1 MVIIL
6 TIKHLNLYFVVQS
19 GDSASNLSADV
30 DKDSIGDENDIQ
42 SDIDDENDTAG
53 SGSSD
58 AESDI
63 EIGADNASDI
73 SGEIFLAC

>member
-1 MVIIL
+1 
-6 TIKHLNLYFVVQS
+6 
-19 GDSASNLSADV
+19 LSADV

-53 SGSSD
+53 SGRCD